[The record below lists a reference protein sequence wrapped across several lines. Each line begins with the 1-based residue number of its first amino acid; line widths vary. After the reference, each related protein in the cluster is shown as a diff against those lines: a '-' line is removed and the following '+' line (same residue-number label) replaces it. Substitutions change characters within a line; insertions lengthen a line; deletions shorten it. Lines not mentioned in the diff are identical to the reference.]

1 MNIIFI
7 SAYERKDIFI
17 MEEKNIDIDLRLSM
31 DTGMKAKTVG
41 DISDEEKQIALK
53 NGRDVYNQER
63 NNSVAAGVANFRLIS
78 R

>member
-1 MNIIFI
+1 
-7 SAYERKDIFI
+7 